1 MRQSQCLTALL
12 AGWLLVHARDYL
24 ILHLYLLALAG
35 MVIAWREV

>member
-12 AGWLLVHARDYL
+12 AVWLLVHTLDCL

-35 MVIAWREV
+35 MVIGWREA